1 MTGDLVLDNALL
13 VLPDEVVAGHVVVR
27 DGVIA
32 AVERGRTRAAGA
44 LDLERDYL
52 LPGLVELHTDNLE
65 KHVAPRPG
73 VRWPMLGALVAHD
86 AQIAAA
92 GITTVFDALAI
103 VEAVDSPVRSEMLT
117 EALEAIATAQAE
129 GLLRADHLVH
139 LRCEVGYPRAA
150 EVCTALLDGNPLV
163 RLVSLMDHTPGQR
176 QFASVEKYYEF
187 YQGRFGYNA
196 DEMRALVD
204 QRIANQADYADR
216 NRRALVAICADREL
230 PIASHDDATAE
241 HVAEA
246 IELGMTISEFPTT
259 LTAARLAHERGMSVI
274 MGAPNI
280 VRGGSHS
287 GNVSALDLAEAG
299 VLDILSSDYVPVS
312 LVHAVFLLH
321 ERHGLTLPE
330 AAATVSANPARVM
343 GLGDRGAIAVGKWAD
358 LVRVRRAGTLP
369 VVRQVWR
376 AGRMVA

>member
-1 MTGDLVLDNALL
+1 MTRELVLDNALL
-13 VLPDEVVAGHVVVR
+13 VLPDDVALGHIVVR
-27 DGVIA
+27 DGLIA
-32 AVERGRTRAAGA
+32 AVERGCARAAGA

-103 VEAVDSPVRSEMLT
+103 VEAQDSPVRSEMLT

-139 LRCEVGYPRAA
+139 LRCEVGYPRAP
-150 EVCTALLDGNPLV
+150 EICTALLDGNPLV

-187 YQGRFGYNA
+187 YQSRFGYNA

-216 NRRALVAICADREL
+216 NRRALVAICADRKL
-230 PIASHDDATAE
+230 PTASHDDATAE

-287 GNVSALDLAEAG
+287 GNVSALDLADDG

-321 ERHGLTLPE
+321 ERQGLTLPE
-330 AAATVSANPARVM
+330 AAATVSVNPAQVM
-343 GLGDRGAIAVGKWAD
+343 GLGDRGAIAVGKQAD